1 MIKIGNIYEG
11 ELRMNS
17 SGSAYMVSDELP
29 KDIYINKKNTGK
41 ALHLDTVEV
50 EIIKGGDRGLEGKVI
65 EVVDRF
71 KIKFVGTLQ
80 VTEKFAFLIPDSS
93 KMKIDLYIP
102 LSKLSGGKHGQKA
115 VAKLTSW
122 GEKSKN
128 PNGKIIEV
136 LGDAGDND
144 AEIHSILHEYGLPYS
159 FEDEVESEA
168 DKISL
173 NIGKKEIS
181 KRKDMRDLLTFT
193 IDPDT
198 AKDFDDALS
207 FEKVGNDYS
216 IGIHIADVSHY
227 VRPGTE
233 LDKEAYKRGTSVYLV
248 DRVVPM
254 LPERLSNGVCSLRP
268 HEDKLCFSAVFTLD
282 NDGNILK
289 EWFGRTIIN
298 SDHRFTYEGAQDII
312 ETNNMKHDPE
322 YPLADLSKAEVILSA
337 VKTLDMLA
345 KKMRAKRDS
354 VTFDSREVKFKL
366 DENGKPID
374 LLFKISKDS
383 NKLIEEFMLL
393 ANKQV
398 AKVLN
403 NKKIAIPNRIH
414 SNPDPIKLENLKTFI
429 KQFGYEIDIS
439 DSDLI
444 KKSLNQLV
452 LDVKGSPEENIV
464 NNLVVRTMQKAEYST
479 DNIGHYGLGFDDY
492 AHFTSPIRRYPDV
505 MLHRTLDNMLN
516 NKISKGESKIEPKCE
531 YLSKREIVAQKASR
545 DSTKFK
551 QAEFMSDK
559 IGKLYD
565 GIVTSVLNYGIFVE
579 ISETMCEGLI
589 RLSEITGDTFTY
601 DEKNY
606 CVKGYNTGETIRLG
620 DKVTIIVK
628 SVDIDKKNIDLS
640 LIKL

>member
-29 KDIYINKKNTGK
+29 KDIYINKKNTSK